1 MTPIARRLRSAAS
14 RDEGLSMAE
23 LLVYSVLLGGVLLL
37 VGSLLINSLRTER
50 TVTTVVDA
58 TTAAQLAT
66 RSIDGAI
73 RNSSGFVLTPV
84 APSDQVL
91 LARVSNE
98 DGVYRC
104 VAWYYS
110 DSEGT
115 IRTTSSA
122 TKILPVSWSTA
133 DKRKSWTLLAEGVQ
147 PAAGKASTDPI
158 LAVSGVT
165 SSMVKLD
172 FRVLAGD
179 NPPATISSSVAVRL
193 TEASTQC
200 W

>member
-1 MTPIARRLRSAAS
+1 
-14 RDEGLSMAE
+14 MAE
-23 LLVYSVLLGGVLLL
+23 LLIYCLLLGGVLALI
-37 VGSLLINSLRTER
+37 GSLLINSLRTER
-50 TVTTVVDA
+50 TVSTVVDA

-66 RSIDGAI
+66 KSIDTAI

-91 LARVSNE
+91 VARVGNE

-110 DSEGT
+110 DSEAT
-115 IRTTSSA
+115 IRTTSSP
-122 TKILPVSWSTA
+122 TKILPVAWATSA
-133 DKRKSWTLLAEGVQ
+133 DRSSWTLLAEGVQ
-147 PAAGKASTDPI
+147 PAVDKASTAPI
-158 LAVSGVT
+158 LAVSGT
-165 SSMVKLD
+165 SSSMVKLD

-179 NPPATISSSVAVRL
+179 HPPATISSSVAVRL